1 MHGCRKEIDG
11 VACITRRLLFD
22 YYREKL
28 RKPCPVRPP
37 RFFLKMPKICAIP
50 TKPLSC
56 RAFQFAGL
64 ITPTLK
70 VAGSNPVGRTSSSQ
84 AAYRLRRVFSFPCKT
99 HRAPIEAAPRFQL
112 RPAPLGS
119 QLVGRPAGGVS
130 RKREEIDF
138 NRPFQRPPKAMRFRR
153 SWPWIVLL
161 SLARSHQC
169 RP

>member
-70 VAGSNPVGRTSSSQ
+70 AAGSNPVGRTTANLLISMGSRFLF
-84 AAYRLRRVFSFPCKT
+84 Y
-99 HRAPIEAAPRFQL
+99 HRINFT
-112 RPAPLGS
+112 
-119 QLVGRPAGGVS
+119 
-130 RKREEIDF
+130 
-138 NRPFQRPPKAMRFRR
+138 RPF
-153 SWPWIVLL
+153 SNIL
-161 SLARSHQC
+161 SNNFSGTLSAYLQYSAFWLHPDAC
-169 RP
+169 KY

>member
-11 VACITRRLLFD
+11 VAGITRRLLFD

-70 VAGSNPVGRTSSSQ
+70 AAGSNPVGRTKSIPDLLFGMLFLIKNIS
-84 AAYRLRRVFSFPCKT
+84 
-99 HRAPIEAAPRFQL
+99 
-112 RPAPLGS
+112 
-119 QLVGRPAGGVS
+119 
-130 RKREEIDF
+130 
-138 NRPFQRPPKAMRFRR
+138 
-153 SWPWIVLL
+153 L
-161 SLARSHQC
+161 SLGES
-169 RP
+169 